1 MTAKI
6 EIVEK
11 LGEQALLLPS
21 LLAEALAANDRVK
34 LRLTLLQEAAAH
46 ARHPEGA
53 ARDFSS
59 ERRAAGLAD
68 GPFDTTVA
76 GAKLLSA
83 DQIYA
88 PSAAV
93 LLKGVGTDLDAM
105 LAPLK
110 AATVEAS
117 AALEQ
122 RCAALVA
129 AMPAADNDSL
139 SRSMISMR

>member
-21 LLAEALAANDRVK
+21 LLAEALAANDRLK

-46 ARHPEGA
+46 ARHPEA
-53 ARDFSS
+53 APRDFSS

-68 GPFDTTVA
+68 GPFDATVS

-88 PSAAV
+88 PGAAE
-93 LLKGVGTDLDAM
+93 LLKGVGADLGAM

-110 AATVEAS
+110 AATAETS

-129 AMPAADNDSL
+129 AKPVAESDSL
-139 SRSMISMR
+139 SIS